1 MSSLASDAQVLK
13 ISSSGLR
20 FLQGWVLATGHEE
33 ERASHASEQTTES
46 SPPRVFHSTQT
57 PVREDVTPWAEL

>member
-13 ISSSGLR
+13 ISSGLR